1 MVKHVV
7 AWKLKGEAEGN
18 NKEKN
23 AKIIKENLERL
34 KDIIKEIKHIE
45 VGININTSNAAF
57 DLVLYSEFESLED
70 LEKYQNHPE
79 HVKVAEFIGKVREDR
94 IVVDYTA

>member
-7 AWKLKGEAEGN
+7 AWKLKDEAEGN

-34 KDIIKEIKHIE
+34 KDVIKEIKHIE

-57 DLVLYSEFESLED
+57 DLVLYSEFENIED

-79 HVKVAEFIGKVREDR
+79 HVKVAEFIAKVREDR

>member
-7 AWKLKGEAEGN
+7 AWKLKDEAEGN

-34 KDIIKEIKHIE
+34 KDVIKEIKHIE

-57 DLVLYSEFESLED
+57 DLVLYSEFE
-70 LEKYQNHPE
+70 KH
-79 HVKVAEFIGKVREDR
+79 
-94 IVVDYTA
+94 